1 MHSKTIASELKKDD
15 AIQLRYVP
23 REDLYKFEYQIYI
36 NTTRRTNIDAKR
48 VRKYILNGPFKIPLL
63 TDV

>member
-1 MHSKTIASELKKDD
+1 MHSKNIASELKKDV
-15 AIQLRYVP
+15 AFQLRYVS
-23 REDLYKFEYQIYI
+23 REDLYKFEYHIYI

-48 VRKYILNGPFKIPLL
+48 ARKYILNGLFKIPLL